1 MDRTPLL
8 ASLRRLVRDARI
20 SRQTGIPVDE
30 LPDLRAAR
38 RLSRRDLLTGAA
50 VGAAALAL
58 PRRARAAGQPKIVI
72 VGGGIAGLNCA
83 LTLRDKGVSST
94 VYEASGRIGGR
105 MFSNNRGYW
114 ADNQVSEWC
123 GELIDSGHH
132 TMRNLAARYGLALD
146 DVLAAE
152 PNRSSEVFQFGG
164 QYYPKTQAT
173 ADFLAM
179 FNALQADV
187 DAAPFPTLFNSFT
200 AAGLALDRMSIY
212 DWIESRVP
220 GGHGAPLGQLL
231 DVAYIAEYGAE
242 SRVQSSLNLVY
253 LLGFQSAA
261 SRLELYGESD
271 ERFHIRG
278 GNQLLP
284 AAVAGDLGDDVVR
297 TGHRL
302 VRLVRTAG
310 GRYTCT
316 FERAG
321 GSCEVTTDFVVLAI
335 PFAVLADVDTSRA
348 GFDELKRI
356 AIAEL
361 GRGHNSK
368 LQLQFARR
376 GWLGTGPWPGTSNG
390 LTSADTG
397 YQQTLEVTRAQPG
410 TPGILDMYSGG
421 NVTDG
426 MRTTSPFATAS
437 DPGVQE
443 DAARGLAELTLVY
456 PGLVWNGKATQSLP
470 HKSPFF
476 NNAYSYWKVGQYTQF
491 SGYERVPLGGVY
503 FCGEHTSIDF
513 QGFME
518 GGAQTGEQTAKD
530 LAKLLR

>member
-1 MDRTPLL
+1 MARTPLL
-8 ASLRRLVRDARI
+8 GSLRRLVRDARI

-50 VGAAALAL
+50 AGAAVLAL
-58 PRRARAAGQPKIVI
+58 PRRVRAAGQPKVVI
-72 VGGGIAGLNCA
+72 VGGGIAGLTCA
-83 LTLRDKGVSST
+83 LTLRDEGFCST

-114 ADNQVSEWC
+114 AHDQVSEWC
-123 GELIDSGHH
+123 GELIDTGHQ
-132 TMRNLAARYGLALD
+132 TIQDLAARYGLALD
-146 DVLAAE
+146 DVRAAE
-152 PNRSSEVFQFGG
+152 PHRSSEVYKLGG
-164 QYYPKTQAT
+164 QYYPAAQAT

-179 FNALQADV
+179 FDVLQADV

-200 AAGLALDRMSIY
+200 AAGLALDHMSVY

-220 GGHGAPLGQLL
+220 GGHRAPLGQLL
-231 DVAYIAEYGAE
+231 DVAYTAEYGAE
-242 SRVQSSLNLVY
+242 SRVQSSLNLIY
-253 LLGFQSAA
+253 LLGFQPTTT
-261 SRLELYGESD
+261 RLDLYGESD

-284 AAVAGDLGDDVVR
+284 QAIADDLGDDIVR

-302 VRLVRTAG
+302 VRLARTAG
-310 GRYTCT
+310 GRYRCT

-321 GSCEVTTDFVVLAI
+321 GSREVTADFVVLAI
-335 PFAVLADVDTSRA
+335 PFAVLADVDTWRA

-361 GRGHNSK
+361 GRGHNGK

-390 LTSADTG
+390 LSFADTG
-397 YQQTLEVTRAQPG
+397 YQQTVEVTRAQPG
-410 TPGILDMYSGG
+410 TPGILDLYSGG
-421 NVTDG
+421 HVTDR
-426 MRTTSPFATAS
+426 MRTASPFATAS
-437 DPGVQE
+437 DPGVRE
-443 DAARGLAELTLVY
+443 DVARGLAELASVY

-476 NNAYSYWKVGQYTQF
+476 NNSYSYWKVGQYTRF
-491 SGYERVPLGGVY
+491 AGYEGVPLGGVY
-503 FCGEHTSIDF
+503 FCGEHTSTDF

-518 GGAQTGEQTAKD
+518 GGAETGEQTAKD
-530 LAKLLR
+530 LAELLG